1 MAMWG
6 NSSKNKGAKSAKIE
20 TLVGRNTEIT
30 GDVRFVGG
38 MHVDGTV
45 RGNVHADGENCVISV
60 SQSGVIE
67 GDVKVPHIILDG
79 TVTGDVYSRERLELA
94 AHANVNG
101 DVYYNLVE
109 MAVGASVNGKMVH
122 KPTEKPLLLE
132 KGQSQRGGRER
143 PPESTRSSEGGQSG
157 PGQPQGQSQGRF
169 DPSSQRDGKVSGG
182 S

>member
-6 NSSKNKGAKSAKIE
+6 NSSKSKGAKSAKIE

-30 GDVRFVGG
+30 GDVRFEGG

-122 KPTEKPLLLE
+122 KPTERPLLLE
-132 KGQSQRGGRER
+132 KGQSSQRSGRGER
-143 PPESTRSSEGGQSG
+143 PGESSRSGEGSQS
-157 PGQPQGQSQGRF
+157 PGQPQSQGRF
-169 DPSSQRDGKVSGG
+169 EPGGQRDGKVSG
-182 S
+182 SS

>member
-6 NSSKNKGAKSAKIE
+6 NSSKSKGAKSAKID

-30 GDVRFVGG
+30 GDVRFEGG

-45 RGNVHADGENCVISV
+45 RGNVYADGENCVISV
-60 SQSGVIE
+60 SQSGVVE

-79 TVTGDVYSRERLELA
+79 TVTGDVYSQERLELV

-109 MAVGASVNGKMVH
+109 MAAGASVNGKMVH
-122 KPTEKPLLLE
+122 KPSEKPLLLE
-132 KGQSQRGGRER
+132 KGQAPQRSGREGR
-143 PPESTRSSEGGQSG
+143 GDSSRASEEAKSGSGQA
-157 PGQPQGQSQGRF
+157 QGQERP
-169 DPSSQRDGKVSGG
+169 DSSARRDEKVSGG
-182 S
+182 G